1 MWSATSTNLAILA
14 ALFLLSSC
22 VSISDE
28 AAQVQ
33 VHHQMS
39 NLLAECKRLGPVT
52 GQGSRAISYGHAQ
65 GTAEAEM
72 RQSAAELG
80 GDSVVILNTD
90 AYTMRVVMQGI
101 AFRCY

>member
-1 MWSATSTNLAILA
+1 MWSATSTNLLILG
-14 ALFLLSSC
+14 ALFLMSSC
-22 VSISDE
+22 VSISHE

-39 NLLAECKRLGPVT
+39 NLLEECNRLGPVS
-52 GQGSRAISYGHAQ
+52 GEGSRAISYNHAQ

-72 RQSAAELG
+72 RQAAAELG

-90 AYTMRVVMQGI
+90 AYAMRVVMQGV